1 MQFSAQKPDT
11 LVVTITLFGLG
22 TLLTA
27 AMQALL
33 G

>member
-1 MQFSAQKPDT
+1 MISRSARPDAVT
-11 LVVTITLFGLG
+11 VTITLFGLG

-27 AMQALL
+27 TLQMLL

>member
-1 MQFSAQKPDT
+1 MLSRSARPDALTVT
-11 LVVTITLFGLG
+11 LMLFGLG

-27 AMQALL
+27 TLQILL